1 MLEKALLTQAG
12 DRSAWTLKLGAT
24 ESGET
29 SGSQAYA
36 MVSDSCALARKHDVT
51 NWADVV
57 SLSVAAF
64 LT

>member
-29 SGSQAYA
+29 SGSQA
-36 MVSDSCALARKHDVT
+36 ARKQWPTGDLGT
-51 NWADVV
+51 SLV
-57 SLSVAAF
+57 SESF
-64 LT
+64 L